1 MLIWQAIGQLRL
13 LLNGNFEQL
22 EDEDLLHELMMAAT
36 EMAE

>member
-13 LLNGNFEQL
+13 LVNGSFEPL
-22 EDEDLLHELMMAAT
+22 GDEELLHELMMAAT